1 MYPSLQVSES
11 LSDATFTEAPV
22 APERPTSVAAFRAS
36 IAEPGIVLPIATASI
51 AAHLILIAWFGAGI
65 PVPPARIVREA
76 APAAIPLPIEEIKLV
91 AEIPPP
97 DLLREQEP
105 SPAPDA
111 PAPAAPLDLP
121 PLPQLQAIA
130 AVPSSVAVAFGV
142 EAKGPVRLVSDAAHA
157 SGAVR
162 GRRAAEPIALDLA
175 GEQNLL
181 LPPISYPVRAKRQR
195 LTGTAL
201 VEFRTSATG
210 EIADV
215 RIRQTSGHAILDQA
229 AQDNL
234 KAGRWKGQPG
244 LYMKAYEF
252 ALQ

>member
-1 MYPSLQVSES
+1 MYPSIQISES

-22 APERPTSVAAFRAS
+22 APERPASATTFSRS
-36 IAEPGIVLPIATASI
+36 IAEPGILLPVATASI

-65 PVPPARIVREA
+65 PVPPARIVRDTT
-76 APAAIPLPIEEIKLV
+76 PAAIPLPIEEIQLV
-91 AEIPPP
+91 AETPPP
-97 DLLREQEP
+97 ELLPDTASSP
-105 SPAPDA
+105 SPDA

-130 AVPSSVAVAFGV
+130 AVPSTVAVAFGV

-157 SGAVR
+157 SGVVR
-162 GRRAAEPIALDLA
+162 GRRAAEPVALDLA

-215 RIRQTSGHAILDQA
+215 RIRQSSGHAILDQA

-252 ALQ
+252 ALH